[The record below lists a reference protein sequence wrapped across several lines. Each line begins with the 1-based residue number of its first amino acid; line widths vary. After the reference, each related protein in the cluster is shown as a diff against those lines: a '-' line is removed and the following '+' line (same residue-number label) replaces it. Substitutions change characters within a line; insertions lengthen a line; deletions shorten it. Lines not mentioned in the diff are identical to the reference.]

1 MRVKI
6 EFEDNTAFT
15 AKEIEQSYQLAY
27 GKNTKVEVLPHNDSP
42 EAAIY
47 FGIQNLI
54 TLDQLDY
61 YYEFYPHLY
70 PEKMKELKMDILD
83 KVSKILDQV
92 ILDNENRV
100 KE

>member
-27 GKNTKVEVLPHNDSP
+27 GKNSKVEVLPHNDSP
-42 EAAIY
+42 EASIY

-61 YYEFYPHLY
+61 YYEYYPHLY
-70 PEKMKELKMDILD
+70 PTKLKELKIDTLA
-83 KVSKILDQV
+83 KISQIFDQV
-92 ILDNENRV
+92 VLDNENRV